1 MRMLVRGAKPG
12 RAFLGGQGLDVLT
25 HSTDRTVKYR
35 RILSNSGKF
44 QRGTQEWA
52 LDNWVKESGG
62 DPEALRLVLET
73 FVHTPLEAL
82 GQITVPTLVIAGEE
96 DKERASG
103 DKLAAA
109 IPNGRYVSVPGNHMT
124 AFPGFV
130 SVVADFIASPR

>member
-52 LDNWVKESGG
+52 LDNWVKES
-62 DPEALRLVLET
+62 ATRKLCVSYWRLLSTLRSK
-73 FVHTPLEAL
+73 HS
-82 GQITVPTLVIAGEE
+82 
-96 DKERASG
+96 DKSLCR
-103 DKLAAA
+103 
-109 IPNGRYVSVPGNHMT
+109 HW
-124 AFPGFV
+124 
-130 SVVADFIASPR
+130 